1 MLAADP
7 AQLAGGVARHLVTY
21 ATGAAATPVDDP
33 AIEAI
38 VKAAASSDYGLR
50 SIVHAVVQSDAFGC
64 K

>member
-7 AQLAGGVARHLVTY
+7 AQLARGVVRHLLTY

-38 VKAAASSDYGLR
+38 VKTAGGDYGLR
-50 SIVHAVVQSDAFGC
+50 SLVHGVVQSDAFRS